1 MKKNYNLKG
10 VALIYKIAIRF
21 VFSILIITIVAGC
34 AGKKSEKKDTF
45 FETWKI
51 KAEQS
56 KGFSPSARKRAV
68 DLPKMAMEE
77 KVKQESVVP
86 EPEKSLPS
94 GKISL
99 KMREIELSVLLRT
112 LAKAVNQNIIINE
125 KVSGKVNINVEDA
138 SWAQVFEGILRSHGL
153 TYAWEGDLIRILT
166 LEDMQQDITR
176 ETQKRALE
184 RVEPLL
190 TKVIQISFADSE
202 DLKKNLEKFL
212 AEKTDG
218 KTHGSVMVDKHT
230 NALILQATRNDIE
243 RMLPLIEEL
252 DRPISQVL
260 IEANIVET
268 SKDTARELGVQWGGL
283 YKRDMGGGQTEW
295 VTSGSNSEGVLGGAL
310 GTALN
315 PTSGLAVDFPTDF
328 PTLGAGMTLGYVAG
342 KLGEHVLNVQLS
354 ALEEEGKLNILS
366 SPSITTLDNQKA
378 VIESGRDIPFK
389 VTSGENIGDIEYK
402 KATLSLKVTPHVIDD
417 KTIKIEIKINKDEP
431 DFINKVDG
439 NPTIITKS
447 AETSVILFN
456 GQTTVIGGLSKETMS
471 QGEYGVPWLKD
482 IPVLGYLFKGASK
495 SKDMEEILIFITPHI
510 LEQAIIGEE

>member
-1 MKKNYNLKG
+1 MNKNHHLKS
-10 VALIYKIAIRF
+10 VTLIYKTAIRF
-21 VFSILIITIVAGC
+21 VFSILIVTIVAGC
-34 AGKKSEKKDTF
+34 AGKKSETKDTF
-45 FETWKI
+45 FEKWKI

-68 DLPKMAMEE
+68 DLPEKTMEE
-77 KVKQESVVP
+77 EEKPEGVSPES
-86 EPEKSLPS
+86 EMSFPS

-99 KMREIELSVLLRT
+99 KMRDIELSVLLRT

-125 KVSGKVNINVEDA
+125 KVSGKVSINIEDA
-138 SWAQVFEGILRSHGL
+138 SWDQVFEGILRSYGL
-153 TYAWEGDLIRILT
+153 TYAWQGDLIRILT

-176 ETQKRALE
+176 ETQKRQME

-190 TKVIQISFADSE
+190 TKVVQISFADSK

-243 RMLPLIEEL
+243 KMLPLIEEL
-252 DRPISQVL
+252 DRPIPQVL

-268 SKDTARELGVQWGGL
+268 SKDTARDLGIQWGDRYQSKDFLITSSGGPGGRVPIL
-283 YKRDMGGGQTEW
+283 GEGGEYNPFGTDSKGFGINFPAGITGGGA
-295 VTSGSNSEGVLGGAL
+295 SLGLMFGKL
-310 GTALN
+310 TGNILDMQLTAL
-315 PTSGLAVDFPTDF
+315 
-328 PTLGAGMTLGYVAG
+328 
-342 KLGEHVLNVQLS
+342 Q
-354 ALEEEGKLNILS
+354 EEGKLNILS
-366 SPSITTLDNQKA
+366 SPSITTLDNQEA

-389 VTSGENIGDIEYK
+389 DTSGDNIGDIEYK

-417 KTIKIEIKINKDEP
+417 KTIKIEIEISKDEP
-431 DFINKVDG
+431 DFINDVDN

-447 AETSVILFN
+447 AKTTVILFN

-471 QGEYGVPWLKD
+471 QGESGVPGLKD
-482 IPVLGYLFKGASK
+482 IPILGYLFKGESK

-510 LEQAIIGEE
+510 LEQKLVE